1 MQAETVGPAI
11 NSHYGAMKD
20 FNRKT
25 GGGMRGL
32 TFNFFKSEKRVLTG
46 EMVFVKVISS
56 AVQKCMIWII
66 TDLPIRRGERRTGS
80 LSSILLNKTTSI

>member
-32 TFNFFKSEKRVLTG
+32 TFNF
-46 EMVFVKVISS
+46 I
-56 AVQKCMIWII
+56 Q
-66 TDLPIRRGERRTGS
+66 IR
-80 LSSILLNKTTSI
+80 KTSIDTRDGFC